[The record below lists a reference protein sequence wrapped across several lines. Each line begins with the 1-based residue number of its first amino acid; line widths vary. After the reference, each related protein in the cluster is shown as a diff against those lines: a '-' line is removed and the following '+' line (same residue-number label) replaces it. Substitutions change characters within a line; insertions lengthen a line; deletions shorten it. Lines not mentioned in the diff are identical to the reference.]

1 MKWSIVKMHRDEYRN
16 KHLAVRDYKITFLG
30 IPVCKARFTSTNNDA
45 LRKLTVYNEDQVRI
59 NGFKK

>member
-1 MKWSIVKMHRDEYRN
+1 MHRDEYRN